1 MTKPTRAI
9 LWDMDGTL
17 IDSEPAHEAAFDSA
31 LAEAGLA
38 VPDGL
43 HDGLLGASGDA
54 VFAALQQA
62 TGTAMTLADWT
73 ALKHRHFETHAR
85 AITRL
90 PAAALAERLGAKGVP
105 MALVSNSTP
114 GEVRFCLRTTGLDML
129 LTTIVTRADVA
140 RGKPAPDGYLLGA
153 QRLGITAGNC
163 LVVED
168 SRTGAAAG
176 LAAGM
181 QVIYHPQAPDA
192 LPPEGAHYLAPG
204 TAPDLMIETFLRTTM
219 AT

>member
-1 MTKPTRAI
+1 MTETTRAI

-31 LAEAGLA
+31 LQEIGLS

-43 HDGLLGASGDA
+43 HDDFLGASGDA
-54 VFAALQQA
+54 VFAALQDA
-62 TGTAMTLADWT
+62 TDTPLSLDDWT
-73 ALKHRHFETHAR
+73 RLKQHHFERHAR

-90 PAAALAERLGAKGVP
+90 PAADLAERLGARGVP

-114 GEVRFCLRTTGLDML
+114 EEVRLCLLTTGLATL
-129 LTTIVTRADVA
+129 LDTIVTRADVP
-140 RGKPAPDGYLLGA
+140 RGKPAPDGYLLA
-153 QRLGITAGNC
+153 AKRLGVAPADC

-168 SRTGAAAG
+168 SPTGTAAG

-181 QVIYHPQAPDA
+181 QVIYHPQATDPS
-192 LPPEGAHYLAPG
+192 PPEGARYVAPG
-204 TAPDLMIETFLRTTM
+204 MAPDPLSEAFLTM
-219 AT
+219 KAPA